1 MSYPDIKVALLDD
14 GVCPEHEEL
23 HARIEE
29 GWPVDVDV
37 SQSSTKTPFYTSD
50 TGHGTAMAEYIQYVC
65 PGVRIYVAKLDKVDK
80 ESQNQTQKQKSE
92 AALAAEVR
100 FLFFFFLGSITIQR
114 VSLIP

>member
-1 MSYPDIKVALLDD
+1 
-14 GVCPEHEEL
+14 
-23 HARIEE
+23 
-29 GWPVDVDV
+29 
-37 SQSSTKTPFYTSD
+37 
-50 TGHGTAMAEYIQYVC
+50 MAEYIQYVC